1 MQATTRLLMIDALVA
16 FGAVAA
22 EDNKPPGK
30 LVFPSKVGDIPFDHP
45 AHVKRDQGSCTTCH
59 DKLWPQSAKVPLK
72 SSAGCRT
79 CHQAGG
85 KAFDMKDNCKR
96 RHPEDSGKPR
106 A

>member
-1 MQATTRLLMIDALVA
+1 MQAATRLLMIVALVA
-16 FGAVAA
+16 VGAVAA

-30 LVFPSKVGDIPFDHP
+30 LVFPSKAGDVPFEHP
-45 AHVKRDQGSCTTCH
+45 AHVKREQGSCTTCH
-59 DKLWPQSAKVPLK
+59 DKLWPQSTKVPLK

-85 KAFDMKDNCKR
+85 KAFDMKDNCQR
-96 RHPEDSGKPR
+96 CHPGGGRKPG